1 MQDLINCSRNLT
13 VLIQTEFKD
22 WSFIYDIV
30 KTVDIDISNT
40 THSHPIPYGTQIT
53 DHVMREMDTIKIS
66 GIIGCVR
73 CGNRDLTMNNVIPEL
88 KRLSER
94 MMYCKE
100 DFITLTSNDWQA
112 RHMILTGVTVSESQ
126 ETVQTKLITT
136 TWVGANT
143 VGSIAN
149 PSFERGGII
158 H

>member
-66 GIIGCVR
+66 GII
-73 CGNRDLTMNNVIPEL
+73 DIYLE
-88 KRLSER
+88 K
-94 MMYCKE
+94 
-100 DFITLTSNDWQA
+100 F
-112 RHMILTGVTVSESQ
+112 
-126 ETVQTKLITT
+126 
-136 TWVGANT
+136 
-143 VGSIAN
+143 
-149 PSFERGGII
+149 
-158 H
+158 